1 MPRREV
7 LTFFATP
14 FLPVK
19 AFALPE
25 LTTSARALPVL
36 MYLRHHSTGADGH
49 FDLVNTPATVVPAPN
64 SENAMSS
71 LHSPFEAVATRAGAH
86 ARPAWSPDSALE
98 MRLSLTELVPKIIE
112 TFQLQG
118 VIPGPMVLACLQA
131 IANRADP
138 RERWL
143 AIFNS
148 PLGIA
153 LAAPG
158 RDLNTALGWILA
170 ALPPARS

>member
-1 MPRREV
+1 MDFKN
-7 LTFFATP
+7 TH
-14 FLPVK
+14 
-19 AFALPE
+19 PE
-25 LTTSARALPVL
+25 LR
-36 MYLRHHSTGADGH
+36 STQ
-49 FDLVNTPATVVPAPN
+49 L
-64 SENAMSS
+64 
-71 LHSPFEAVATRAGAH
+71 AH
-86 ARPAWSPDSALE
+86 LGRPQWSPEEPLA
-98 MRLSLTELVPKIIE
+98 MRLSLTELVPQIMA
-112 TFQLQG
+112 TFQLEQ
-118 VIPGPMVLACLQA
+118 VIPGPMVLACLQT

-158 RDLNTALGWILA
+158 RDLNTALGWVLA

>member
-1 MPRREV
+1 MSM
-7 LTFFATP
+7 TMM
-14 FLPVK
+14 
-19 AFALPE
+19 
-25 LTTSARALPVL
+25 TSETIAA
-36 MYLRHHSTGADGH
+36 ST
-49 FDLVNTPATVVPAPN
+49 
-64 SENAMSS
+64 SK
-71 LHSPFEAVATRAGAH
+71 AH
-86 ARPAWSPDSALE
+86 ARPIWSPESALE
-98 MRLSLTELVPKIIE
+98 MRLSLTELVPRIIE
-112 TFQLQG
+112 TFSLEG

-138 RERWL
+138 RDRWL

>member
-1 MPRREV
+1 MTI
-7 LTFFATP
+7 LTSETVA
-14 FLPVK
+14 
-19 AFALPE
+19 
-25 LTTSARALPVL
+25 
-36 MYLRHHSTGADGH
+36 
-49 FDLVNTPATVVPAPN
+49 PAAPHP
-64 SENAMSS
+64 
-71 LHSPFEAVATRAGAH
+71 L
-86 ARPAWSPDSALE
+86 ARPLWSPESALE
-98 MRLSLTELVPKIIE
+98 MRFSLTELVPRIIE
-112 TFQLQG
+112 TFSLQG

-138 RERWL
+138 RDRWL